1 MHYKLSKKKKIESV
15 SLLIDII
22 SRLPTTKEAIRTA
35 ITFVGA
41 IAATLN
47 YRWSLEEALLAMKV
61 VKPVMLVTDKNSANW
76 HSDFEAHSIASL
88 RWHVLM
94 DTDDIY
100 SSKEQNILTTNMLEI
115 PSARPQSFNYS
126 SNSNG
131 TAIVCFTS
139 GTTGKPKGV
148 MLSHSALVVQSLAK
162 IAAIGYTITFVGAIA
177 ATLNY
182 RWSLEEA
189 VLAMKV
195 VKPVML
201 VTDKNSANWHSDFQ
215 AHSIAS
221 LRWHVLMDTDDIYS
235 SKEQNILT
243 TNMLEIPS
251 ARPQSF
257 NYSSNSNGTAIVCFT
272 SGTTGKPKG
281 VMLSH
286 SALVVQS
293 LAKIAAIGYSE
304 DDVYLHTAPLGH
316 VGGLSSALAMLMVGA
331 CHVLMP
337 KFEAK
342 SALEAIE
349 KYNVTSFITVPA
361 IMSDIISL
369 IRTKDARKELL
380 MVTKILNGGGSLSDK
395 LVKDATDIFSNASLY
410 TAYGMTEGSSSLTFM
425 TLHDPTKQSTTYKK
439 STLVKQQQGV
449 CVGKP
454 APHVEL
460 KISTED
466 SSHVGQILTR
476 GPHLMIG
483 YWDHIPAKE
492 NPGNEGWHE
501 TGDIGWIDDNGNLW
515 LIGRMK
521 GRIKSGGENIYPEE
535 VETVILKHPGISAIA
550 VIGLPDARLT
560 EMVIACI
567 QLNHNWTWVD
577 SCSDHSAIQKEQCL
591 SKETLQQHCRT
602 NNLSGFKK
610 FESRV
615 NTFRLKYFN
624 GGSEVMSGDDAQ
636 RVWIVEEGIIAIDV
650 VGDVERVRLLLK
662 MISEVV
668 KLKQVKAQ
676 NH

>member
-1 MHYKLSKKKKIESV
+1 MGGAHICQCLSRISTFRPH
-15 SLLIDII
+15 SLLVTIYSTNRRVVKKTGQHFVDGVLDLAHGLTRLGLKSGDVVAI
-22 SRLPTTKEAIRTA
+22 SAFNSDLYLEWLLA

-47 YRWSLEEALLAMKV
+47 YRWSLEEAQLAMED
-61 VKPVMLVTDKNSANW
+61 VKPIMLVTDENSANW
-76 HSDFEAHSIASL
+76 HSDFQAHSIPSL
-88 RWHVLM
+88 RWHVLIH
-94 DTDDIY
+94 TNDIY
-100 SSKEQNILTTNMLEI
+100 SSKEPNILTTNMLKI

-162 IAAIGYTITFVGAIA
+162 IAV
-177 ATLNY
+177 
-182 RWSLEEA
+182 
-189 VLAMKV
+189 
-195 VKPVML
+195 
-201 VTDKNSANWHSDFQ
+201 
-215 AHSIAS
+215 
-221 LRWHVLMDTDDIYS
+221 
-235 SKEQNILT
+235 
-243 TNMLEIPS
+243 
-251 ARPQSF
+251 
-257 NYSSNSNGTAIVCFT
+257 
-272 SGTTGKPKG
+272 
-281 VMLSH
+281 
-286 SALVVQS
+286 
-293 LAKIAAIGYSE
+293 IGYSE

-349 KYNVTSFITVPA
+349 KYSVTSFITVPA

-439 STLVKQQQGV
+439 STLVKQQEGV

-466 SSHVGQILTR
+466 STHVGQILTR

-501 TGDIGWIDDNGNLW
+501 TGDIGRIDDNGNVW

-535 VETVILKHPGISAIA
+535 VETVIFKHPGISAIA
-550 VIGLPDARLT
+550 VVGLPDARLT

-577 SCSDHSAIQKEQCL
+577 SSSDHSARQKEQSL

-602 NNLSGFKK
+602 NNLSGSSGSVQNYNGISFKVPK
-610 FESRV
+610 
-615 NTFRLKYFN
+615 TFIRWNKEFPLTTSGKLRRDQLKA
-624 GGSEVMSGDDAQ
+624 EVMHHLNRPLSS
-636 RVWIVEEGIIAIDV
+636 
-650 VGDVERVRLLLK
+650 L
-662 MISEVV
+662 
-668 KLKQVKAQ
+668 
-676 NH
+676 